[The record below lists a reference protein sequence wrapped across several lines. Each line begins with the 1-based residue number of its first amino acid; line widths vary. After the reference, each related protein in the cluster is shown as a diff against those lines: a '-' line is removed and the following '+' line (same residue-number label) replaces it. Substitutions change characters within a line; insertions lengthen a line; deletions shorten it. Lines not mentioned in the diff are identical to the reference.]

1 MMGDLNDQWDR
12 VRLGLIAMQGRLDHS
27 NREHEEVVNRV
38 LAGDGDGA
46 ERHMREHLHSLRE
59 D

>member
-1 MMGDLNDQWDR
+1 
-12 VRLGLIAMQGRLDHS
+12 MQGRLDHS

-59 D
+59 DLEHLLINVRSPFVETGV